1 MSIRSN
7 RLLALLL
14 ALAGLTALPACNI
27 FFGGNG
33 NTNTIDNDDDDN
45 TNDNDDNTNDNAN
58 DNDDNSNDNGDDDDD
73 FALFTDPDGDFST
86 TDVNDIDGETIK
98 IRLSNSAIV
107 YQDGR
112 EFQEGSWTVDGNF
125 LAGGGF
131 QVRFGTEDGER
142 KAYFTE
148 TVPATI
154 CDFRVNGSFQIFPTT
169 QTVPQE

>member
-1 MSIRSN
+1 MSIRSKQ
-7 RLLALLL
+7 LLALLL

-33 NTNTIDNDDDDN
+33 NTNDNVDDNDNDN
-45 TNDNDDNTNDNAN
+45 NSNDNDDN
-58 DNDDNSNDNGDDDDD
+58 DNDSNDNGDEDDD

-86 TDVNDIDGETIK
+86 TDVNDVDGETIK
-98 IRLSNSAIV
+98 IRLSTSAIV

-154 CDFRVNGSFQIFPTT
+154 CDFSVNGTFQIFPTT